1 MEWIIFT
8 AAKAFVLEEW
18 NAGTDY
24 KVRPRQVTM
33 ETHPLYGKWVAR
45 VQVTQGDY
53 AAYWADKLADY
64 PRKVGDPAEMFL
76 PLDV

>member
-8 AAKAFVLEEW
+8 EAQLVVLDEW
-18 NAGTDY
+18 NKDTDY
-24 KVRPRQVTM
+24 EVRPRQVTM
-33 ETHPLYGKWVAR
+33 DTHPLYGKWVAR

-64 PRKVGDPAEMFL
+64 PRQVGDPAEMFV
-76 PLDV
+76 PPDV